1 MKKYILLLVALCVS
15 LSLSAQVDTAAQAVV
30 EPVEETVLPATTE
43 AMWDAANTAY
53 INNEYGR
60 ARDIY
65 EAILQRGEVSAKLYY
80 NLANACF
87 KHEELGQ
94 AILYYHRALR
104 LAPGDADIRYNLS
117 VAEARTKDTI
127 DRIPEF
133 F

>member
-15 LSLSAQVDTAAQAVV
+15 LSLSAQVDTTLQAVV

-65 EAILQRGEVSAKLYY
+65 EAILQRGEVSGFREVKGMQGIAAYT
-80 NLANACF
+80 
-87 KHEELGQ
+87 E
-94 AILYYHRALR
+94 
-104 LAPGDADIRYNLS
+104 
-117 VAEARTKDTI
+117 
-127 DRIPEF
+127 DRES
-133 F
+133 